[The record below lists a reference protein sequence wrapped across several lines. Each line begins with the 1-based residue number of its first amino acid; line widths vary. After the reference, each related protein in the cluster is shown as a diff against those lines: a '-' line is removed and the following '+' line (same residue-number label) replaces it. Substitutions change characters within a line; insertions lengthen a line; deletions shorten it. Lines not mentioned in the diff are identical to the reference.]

1 MKNKIL
7 AVFFLLSF
15 SSCGIFVYTNAPLA
29 SNNVIEETKEVDTT
43 TKFIGKYDITVFD
56 VPDVGVIELVMN
68 VSNDGDLYI
77 FGMYSYP
84 RPSLLQEDIRN
95 PTTNNSNIFNL
106 FFFIFLFN
114 FTLNTYNSSRKG
126 KYNNRKWRGAK
137 LS

>member
-68 VSNDGDLYI
+68 VSNDGDQLKTEI
-77 FGMYSYP
+77 EEGEE
-84 RPSLLQEDIRN
+84 L
-95 PTTNNSNIFNL
+95 
-106 FFFIFLFN
+106 
-114 FTLNTYNSSRKG
+114 TLNYIIN
-126 KYNNRKWRGAK
+126 K
-137 LS
+137 LDNPLWEFEYEVSQ